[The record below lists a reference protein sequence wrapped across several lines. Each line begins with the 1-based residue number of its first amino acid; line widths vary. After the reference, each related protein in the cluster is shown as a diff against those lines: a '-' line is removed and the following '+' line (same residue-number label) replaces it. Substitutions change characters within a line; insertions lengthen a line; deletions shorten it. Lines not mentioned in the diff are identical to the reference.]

1 MGYPGLRLAGDRR
14 KTNAMNIK
22 VMIIDRQA
30 AFRSLLA
37 HHVTTH
43 WPDAIV
49 SDYDPSEGGDLP
61 DEFSGAGNDV
71 ILLGDELGKKK
82 GLQTLRQF
90 RKTPGFPPVV
100 YFSKSDESEEKVE
113 ARKLGVDGFFARSKF
128 NHDALIIALGRIL
141 VSQQQVSSTDS
152 LFVGDLATGLHPLVK
167 GYRFIEKLA
176 VSEHSAVYLA
186 EDESAGMNVVLKVL
200 REAPYPSNGIGAFD
214 RFLQEYELIAELE
227 HPNIVRIYDLGV
239 SDDHAHIA
247 MEYLSGGDLRQ
258 TIRNGIDEQDAVGYI
273 AQIASALAKLHR
285 VGVLH
290 RDLKPGNIM
299 LRDDGSI
306 ALIDFGLAKRMRLK
320 LELTDHG
327 EIFGTPYYMSPE
339 QGHGDEV
346 DARSDIYS
354 LGVIFYE
361 MLTGKKPYLADNAM
375 GIIYKHSNAPIPVL
389 PSQHAQ
395 YQAAMNLML
404 AKNPG
409 DRLQTADEISER
421 L

>member
-1 MGYPGLRLAGDRR
+1 MS
-14 KTNAMNIK
+14 IK
-22 VMIIDRQA
+22 VIIIDGQN
-30 AFRSLLA
+30 AFRRLLA

-49 SDYDPSEGGDLP
+49 SDYDPIVAGDLP
-61 DEFSGAGNDV
+61 DEFSGAGNDIV
-71 ILLGDELGKKK
+71 LLGDELGKKK
-82 GLQTLRQF
+82 GLQALRQF

-100 YFSKSDESEEKVE
+100 YFSNSDESEEKMQ
-113 ARKLGVDGFFARSKF
+113 AKKLGADGFFARTKF

-141 VSQQQVSSTDS
+141 VTQRRIASTDS
-152 LFVGDLATGLHPLVK
+152 LFVGDLATGMHPLVK

-186 EDESAGMNVVLKVL
+186 EKESTSQNVILKVL
-200 REAPYPSNGIGAFD
+200 RQVPDPSGGIGAFD

-227 HPNIVRIYDLGV
+227 HPNIVKIYDLGV

-247 MEYLSGGDLRQ
+247 MEYLSGGDLKQKIQR
-258 TIRNGIDEQDAVGYI
+258 GIDERDAVDYI
-273 AQIASALAKLHR
+273 LQIAGALARVHQ

-299 LRDDGSI
+299 LRQDGSI
-306 ALIDFGLAKRMRLK
+306 ALIDFGLAKRMRLN
-320 LELTDHG
+320 LELTDDG

-339 QGHGDEV
+339 QGHANEV

-354 LGVIFYE
+354 LGIIFYE

-375 GIIYKHSNAPIPVL
+375 GILYKHSNAPIPKL
-389 PSQHAQ
+389 PRRLTQ
-395 YQAAMNLML
+395 YREVMNRML
-404 AKNPG
+404 AKNPD
-409 DRLQTADEISER
+409 DRLQAADEVTEW

>member
-1 MGYPGLRLAGDRR
+1 MS
-14 KTNAMNIK
+14 IK
-22 VMIIDRQA
+22 VMIIDGQA
-30 AFRSLLA
+30 AFRKLLT
-37 HHVTTH
+37 HHITTH
-43 WPDAIV
+43 WSNASV
-49 SDYDPSEGGDLP
+49 SDYDPVVSGPLP
-61 DEFSGAGNDV
+61 DEFSGAGNDI
-71 ILLGDELGKKK
+71 ILLGDELGNEFSKKM
-82 GLQTLRQF
+82 GLQTLRKF
-90 RKTPGFPPVV
+90 LKTPGFPPVV
-100 YFSKSDESEEKVE
+100 YFSTSDSSREKTE
-113 ARKLGVDGFFARSKF
+113 AKRLGADGFFARNNI

-141 VSQQQVSSTDS
+141 ISQRRLSSTDS
-152 LFVGDLATGLHPLVK
+152 LFVGDLATGMHPLVK

-186 EDESAGMNVVLKVL
+186 EKESEGIKVILKVL
-200 REAPYPSNGIGAFD
+200 RQVPDSSDGIGAFD

-247 MEYLSGGDLRQ
+247 MEYLAGGDLKQ
-258 TIRNGIDEQDAVGYI
+258 KIQEGISEPDAVDYI
-273 AQIASALAKLHR
+273 QQVGGALAEVHN

-299 LRDDGSI
+299 LRGDGSI

-320 LELTDHG
+320 LEMTDHG

-339 QGHGDEV
+339 QGHANEV

-361 MLTGKKPYLADNAM
+361 MLTGEKPYLADNAM
-375 GIIYKHSNAPIPVL
+375 GIIYKHSNSPIPL
-389 PSQHAQ
+389 LSPRLAK
-395 YQAAMNLML
+395 YQVIVNLML
-404 AKNPG
+404 AKKPE
-409 DRLQTADEISER
+409 DRMQTADEIAEW